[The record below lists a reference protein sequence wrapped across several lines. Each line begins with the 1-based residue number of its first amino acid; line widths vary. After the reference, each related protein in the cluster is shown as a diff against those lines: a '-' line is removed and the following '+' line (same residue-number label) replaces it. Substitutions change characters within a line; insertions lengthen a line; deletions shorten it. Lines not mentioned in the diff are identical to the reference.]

1 MDVKMKIGIVII
13 PWEVLVLVLLWEFNT
28 NSIGIASFG
37 IVIIPWEDRDG
48 SGWERR
54 QGSLGWPLSGR

>member
-13 PWEVLVLVLLWEFNT
+13 PWEVLVLLLLWEFNT

-37 IVIIPWEDRDG
+37 IVIIP
-48 SGWERR
+48 
-54 QGSLGWPLSGR
+54 

>member
-13 PWEVLVLVLLWEFNT
+13 PWEVLVLVLLWEVNT

-37 IVIIPWEDRDG
+37 IVIIP
-48 SGWERR
+48 
-54 QGSLGWPLSGR
+54 